1 MYVPDNSFV
10 VSRSGPEQAQLYD
23 QVQGKTLTAFFRD
36 NTVSKMIVT
45 PDAESIYFSKDD
57 AGAYLGVNEAKSV
70 LMHVYFGDQKISK
83 IKFVKDVH
91 QTMSPLEKVDI
102 PNLRLSR
109 YKWLYESR
117 PKSKAELFE

>member
-1 MYVPDNSFV
+1 
-10 VSRSGPEQAQLYD
+10 
-23 QVQGKTLTAFFRD
+23 VQGKTLTAFFRD